1 MADIFEEFLGLI
13 KKFNQRQIDY
23 AVCGGWAMAIHGAP
37 RATVDIDL
45 LVSPENLKKPGRLQ
59 ES

>member
-1 MADIFEEFLGLI
+1 MADIFDEFQNLI
-13 KKFNQRQIDY
+13 GRINKEQIDY

-45 LVSPENLKKPGRLQ
+45 T
-59 ES
+59 